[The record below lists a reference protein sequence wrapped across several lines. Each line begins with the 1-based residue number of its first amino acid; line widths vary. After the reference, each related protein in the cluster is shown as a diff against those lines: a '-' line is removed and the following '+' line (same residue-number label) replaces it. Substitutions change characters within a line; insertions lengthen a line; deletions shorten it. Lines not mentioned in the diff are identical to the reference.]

1 MKAKLITMCAVF
13 VIATSSS
20 LYALADLPSG
30 YRQLEYVDT
39 DGNQWVNT
47 LFLPNC
53 TNAVEFKA
61 SFTNTTSRNQFLYCS
76 RKASTGSDRRLH
88 CLYIRNDG
96 KSCFGYRNSWEG
108 YSSISPF
115 TPHVFFAAPD
125 PTDLDTSRQ
134 GFYYL
139 TGYVDGEQAANKVLG
154 TDFSPEENA
163 YFCLFGAYTGS
174 LDDNTSVNDNA
185 ACRFWYF
192 KVWNTKD
199 RENLLCHIV
208 PVYGIAEG
216 EVGFYDLVAER
227 FLPVHG
233 TAISSGKVVS
243 ANYTLTEDEDW
254 SGDNVM
260 LSSGVTV
267 DLAGHNLTIANAWT
281 PTAATNAVSAA
292 NADYQDLAYITA
304 TGGQSIHITGY
315 KLPGTAKVEMKFRPA
330 TVAELQFLFASRTG
344 GTQKTY
350 SALVKANGRLRFD
363 YNTSQVD
370 PASASLTSDKD
381 CWLVFDGKGN
391 ADGEHATW
399 TVNDIPQTGPAADNN
414 FTGGSD
420 LYLLS
425 DNSGSNTAKCRL
437 YYFTVTTNGTDVALD
452 LRPVRR
458 LSDGA
463 VGLYDRVG
471 GTFYESTS
479 DTAFAAIVNPKFVNG
494 NASASELRVGQE
506 LIPGYTVVD
515 CITSTGSQYID
526 TGYIPKS
533 TDRFEM
539 RTCYSQD
546 PAVCFFFCSRTS
558 GSSLDQIAV
567 LLRSNDLRF
576 DFRGSQQPINVLPE
590 RDEPFTI
597 AIDGNKK
604 ECYYNSTR
612 QYTYPRNDF
621 EPTKSLV
628 LFASNAFANSPTG
641 SIYSFKVT
649 DADGT
654 LKLDMVP
661 VQRSD
666 GDAGLY
672 DRVNRKFHPSSSET
686 AFTAGTQ
693 VGDGKLYVDADTAFD
708 PVGIDGNVML
718 VKDGVSVFD
727 GGGTTLAATLK
738 PVAGIVGGITLADG
752 ATLDLSEISGQFD
765 LDANDLSF
773 ADGATL
779 HITTGSR
786 AIDRN
791 TPIMSW
797 TTAPDNIGTLKFK
810 IVKDGKE
817 RVMLVKSDGI
827 YLPPPGLIIVFQ

>member
-53 TNAVEFKA
+53 TNAVEVKA

-76 RKASTGSDRRLH
+76 RKASSGSDQRLH

-108 YSSISPF
+108 FSSISLF
-115 TPHVFFAAPD
+115 TPHEFFAAPD
-125 PTDLDTSRQ
+125 PADVYETTDEALQ

-139 TGYVDGEQAANKVLG
+139 TGYVDGEPVGDKVRG

-163 YFCLFGAYTGS
+163 YFCLFASYTGS
-174 LDDNTSVNDNA
+174 LDDNTSVNNKA

-192 KVWNTKD
+192 KVWDTKD
-199 RENLLCHIV
+199 KKTLLCHIV

-344 GTQKTY
+344 GKQDTY
-350 SALVKANGRLRFD
+350 SALVKADGKLRFD

-370 PASASLTSDKD
+370 PASLTYDKD
-381 CWLVFDGKGN
+381 YWLVFDGKGN
-391 ADGEHATW
+391 ADGKHATW
-399 TVNDIPQTGPAADNN
+399 MVNDIPQTAPAADNN

-479 DTAFAAIVNPKFVNG
+479 GTAFAAIVNPKFVNG
-494 NASASELRVGQE
+494 NASASELRVGRE
-506 LIPGYTVVD
+506 LVPGYTIVD
-515 CITSTGSQYID
+515 CITATGSQYID
-526 TGYIPKS
+526 TGFVPAA
-533 TDRFEM
+533 TDRMEL
-539 RTCYSQD
+539 RASLSEL
-546 PAVCFFFCSRTS
+546 PATGSVSGLFCSRTGKGNNTFS
-558 GSSLDQIAV
+558 V
-567 LLRSNDLRF
+567 LYTTAFRF
-576 DFRGSQQPINVLPE
+576 DFNTQQRTSAYTTTV
-590 RDEPFTI
+590 DVPFTVSF
-597 AIDGNKK
+597 DGNTSNGYVNGNAY
-604 ECYYNSTR
+604 EHTADNTFTPSAHVY
-612 QYTYPRNDF
+612 
-621 EPTKSLV
+621 
-628 LFASNAFANSPTG
+628 LFAMHVNNGTAASIAKG
-641 SIYSFKVT
+641 SIYGFKVT
-649 DADGT
+649 GADGT
-654 LKLDMVP
+654 LKLYMVP
-661 VQRSD
+661 VVRSD
-666 GDAGLY
+666 NVPGLY
-672 DRVNRKFHPSSSET
+672 DRVGRKFYRSSSRT
-686 AFTAGTQ
+686 AFTAGST
-693 VGDGKLYVDADTAFD
+693 VGDGKLYVGSDCDLGGAEIA
-708 PVGIDGNVML
+708 GNVTL
-718 VKDGVSVFD
+718 EPAV
-727 GGGTTLAATLK
+727 GT
-738 PVAGIVGGITLADG
+738 ISG
-752 ATLDLSEISGQFD
+752 ATLANGVAIDLSG
-765 LDANDLSF
+765 LSSPFSLEDNAILF
-773 ADGATL
+773 ADNATIGL
-779 HITTGSR
+779 LLGSR
-786 AIDRN
+786 KTHSATPVIAWSVAPENLSSLVFRRID
-791 TPIMSW
+791 IGAEC
-797 TTAPDNIGTLKFK
+797 TAKK
-810 IVKDGKE
+810 
-817 RVMLVKSDGI
+817 MSDGI
-827 YLPPPGLIIVFQ
+827 YFIPGMIIIVH